1 MLSLDQT
8 IEESLNQSFLF
19 KELEYQEYFLLHN
32 NNIYKLEITKKKEEI
47 IINYKKYAL
56 YLNYRDFEIVTN
68 LKFNSMEEVYKYII
82 NIFDERKVKIKD
94 INKNEMKLL
103 LNISNNNKEKLI
115 DFILSY
121 NELNKNNNLINEL
134 IDNYNVLKNEI
145 DILKKEIQKYKK
157 DNNENFKNF
166 NPEEIQYPINLTYNS
181 YSHDVLDNTFT
192 AFNSIENILY
202 LIYCNDSSSIIAY
215 NLKNDKII
223 KKIKKAHEEYISNIR
238 HYLDKINNQDIIM
251 SISCKDCNIKL
262 WKVYNWECFVNIENI
277 YKSGDLDSACFLSEN
292 SVNYIVTCNDEEDIS
307 KSENIK
313 VYDFLGNKI
322 KEINNSN
329 DIAFFI
335 DSYYDKIFYKNYI
348 ITSNDGYMKSY
359 DFSQNKIYRKY
370 CDQDKRGHFSFLINI
385 ENGIIKII
393 ESVCDGNIRI
403 WDFNSGILLNR
414 IKVSDHRIYG
424 ICLWNDNY
432 LFVGCE
438 DKKIKLIDLKIGR
451 IINELTGHS
460 KDVLTIK
467 TINHPKYGK
476 CLISQGWEDD
486 QIRLWINSGGY
497 SIYLSK

>member
-1 MLSLDQT
+1 
-8 IEESLNQSFLF
+8 
-19 KELEYQEYFLLHN
+19 
-32 NNIYKLEITKKKEEI
+32 
-47 IINYKKYAL
+47 
-56 YLNYRDFEIVTN
+56 
-68 LKFNSMEEVYKYII
+68 
-82 NIFDERKVKIKD
+82 
-94 INKNEMKLL
+94 MKLL

-145 DILKKEIQKYKK
+145 DILKKEIQKYKEN
-157 DNNENFKNF
+157 NNENFKNF

-181 YSHDVLDNTFT
+181 FSHDVLDNTFT

-223 KKIKKAHEEYISNIR
+223 KKIKK
-238 HYLDKINNQDIIM
+238 
-251 SISCKDCNIKL
+251 
-262 WKVYNWECFVNIENI
+262 V
-277 YKSGDLDSACFLSEN
+277 YKSGDLDSSCFLTEN
-292 SVNYIVTCNDEEDIS
+292 SVNYIITCNDEEDIS

-329 DIAFFI
+329 DISFFI

-385 ENGIIKII
+385 EDGIIKII

-486 QIRLWINSGGY
+486 QIRLWINSESY